1 MGAWRLKNASQA
13 GWKKI
18 VADNKDDLNREIFV
32 NPPAGK
38 KENYAAEN
46 RRSNNKI
53 IKLTMAFPPIGI
65 VTYG

>member
-1 MGAWRLKNASQA
+1 M
-13 GWKKI
+13 
-18 VADNKDDLNREIFV
+18 ADNKDDLNREIFV
-32 NPPAGK
+32 NTPAGK
-38 KENYAAEN
+38 NENYAAED

>member
-1 MGAWRLKNASQA
+1 MAE
-13 GWKKI
+13 
-18 VADNKDDLNREIFV
+18 NKDNLNREIFV
-32 NPPAGK
+32 NLPAGK
-38 KENYAAEN
+38 KENYTEED

>member
-1 MGAWRLKNASQA
+1 MAESKN
-13 GWKKI
+13 
-18 VADNKDDLNREIFV
+18 NLNREIFV
-32 NPPAGK
+32 NIPAEK
-38 KENYAAEN
+38 KENYAAED

>member
-1 MGAWRLKNASQA
+1 MGAWRLKDASQT

-18 VADNKDDLNREIFV
+18 VAENKDDLNREIFV
-32 NPPAGK
+32 NIPAGK
-38 KENYAAEN
+38 KENYTAED

>member
-1 MGAWRLKNASQA
+1 
-13 GWKKI
+13 
-18 VADNKDDLNREIFV
+18 VAENKDDLNREIFV
-32 NPPAGK
+32 NIPAGK
-38 KENYAAEN
+38 KENYTAED